1 MRELDRLAPD
11 QRAVLSL
18 VLDREKSYEQVASML
33 GMSEEAVRERAHA
46 ALDAL
51 ARDGVASGEP
61 SDRPGLAGTA
71 IVDGMSHGGP
81 HVVANVNGADAT
93 SPRGARLTGRPGS
106 RLGGALLL
114 AALLAAIVVAAI
126 LISGSGGKGSGQASS
141 RTSTTSATNGTRS
154 KGSTSASAGTPK
166 LDKSLPLTAVEPS
179 SKAAGIAYVLSQ
191 GKRRAFYVRAEGM
204 PPSSGFFYAVWLYD
218 SSSKAAPLGRAP
230 TVHSDGRMEGG
241 GPLPSNAGSY
251 HKIVITRETD
261 PHASHP
267 GEVVLSGAFA
277 LR

>member
-18 VLDREKSYEQVASML
+18 VLDREKSYEEVAAML
-33 GMSEEAVRERAHA
+33 GMPEEAVRERAHA

-51 ARDGVASGEP
+51 ARDGVA
-61 SDRPGLAGTA
+61 
-71 IVDGMSHGGP
+71 
-81 HVVANVNGADAT
+81 GADGSEPAGA
-93 SPRGARLTGRPGS
+93 RGARLTARPGS

-114 AALLAAIVVAAI
+114 GGLLAAIVLAAV

-141 RTSTTSATNGTRS
+141 RTSTTSTTNGA
-154 KGSTSASAGTPK
+154 GSTGSANASASTPK

-179 SKAAGIAYVLSQ
+179 SKAAGVAYVLSQ

-218 SSSKAAPLGRAP
+218 SPSKAAPLGRAP

-241 GPLPSNAGSY
+241 GPLPSNASSY
-251 HKIVITRETD
+251 RKIAVTRETD
-261 PHASHP
+261 PHAAHP